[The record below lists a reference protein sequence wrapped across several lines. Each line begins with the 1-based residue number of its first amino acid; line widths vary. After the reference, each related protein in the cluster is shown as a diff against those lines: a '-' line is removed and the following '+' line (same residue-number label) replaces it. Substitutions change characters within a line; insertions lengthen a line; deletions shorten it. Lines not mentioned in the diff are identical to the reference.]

1 MSGGNQNADRYRT
14 KYGGA
19 CEEKVGKKM
28 VKSKRPAQEQQQQKQ
43 QQQQQQQ
50 HQQHQQQQQQ
60 RKKILYNWE
69 IAEDDTGQFVIGLL
83 MEDNEQKDWE
93 TNYLTK
99 IVLHRLYLEGFT
111 DSGSIYVMEY
121 KHAKPGGHTVYTF
134 VGDN

>member
-1 MSGGNQNADRYRT
+1 MSGGNQNTDRQRQQCCNT
-14 KYGGA
+14 Q
-19 CEEKVGKKM
+19 
-28 VKSKRPAQEQQQQKQ
+28 KRNAPPCKRQQQEQKSQ
-43 QQQQQQQ
+43 QQQQQP
-50 HQQHQQQQQQ
+50 QQQQQKSQ
-60 RKKILYNWE
+60 QIKKISKKILYNWE

-134 VGDN
+134 IGDN

>member
-1 MSGGNQNADRYRT
+1 MSGGNQNTDRQRQQCCNT
-14 KYGGA
+14 Q
-19 CEEKVGKKM
+19 
-28 VKSKRPAQEQQQQKQ
+28 KRNAPPCKRQQQEQKSQQIKKIS
-43 QQQQQQQ
+43 
-50 HQQHQQQQQQ
+50 
-60 RKKILYNWE
+60 KKILYNWE

>member
-1 MSGGNQNADRYRT
+1 MSGGNQNADRYISRCCS
-14 KYGGA
+14 GGGKDK
-19 CEEKVGKKM
+19 EKKVLKNTGGCT
-28 VKSKRPAQEQQQQKQ
+28 RALTQEQQKQKQQQKQ
-43 QQQQQQQ
+43 QQQQQ
-50 HQQHQQQQQQ
+50 
-60 RKKILYNWE
+60 RKKMLYNWE